1 MTVEYKGFELKEV
14 RTEDICRYKVIG
26 TYLESLLWP
35 LGDVRIVGS
44 FAKKKAF
51 IHNKDVDVVIHTD
64 IENEDVF
71 VSHMDAIMPL
81 WGDVCSL
88 DIDIFFFGNYR
99 PHFINGSY
107 YSSCNQRRI
116 KYCLKFDK
124 PGRRLWNLW
133 KILAMKYWL
142 SLSK

>member
-1 MTVEYKGFELKEV
+1 MTVEYKGLELIKIP
-14 RTEDICRYKVIG
+14 TEDICRYKVIG
-26 TYLESLLWP
+26 AYLESLLWP
-35 LGDVRIVGS
+35 LGEVRIVGS

-51 IHNKDVDVVIHTD
+51 IRNKDVDVVIHTN

-81 WGDVCSL
+81 WCNVCSL
-88 DIDIFFFGNYR
+88 DIDIFFFGNYT

-107 YSSCNQRRI
+107 YSSSYQHRI

-133 KILAMKYWL
+133 KILAMKSWRF
-142 SLSK
+142 LSK